1 VPITREEIERRM
13 NELARKY
20 VDTHDPELT
29 KELYELAGELERMKK
44 RVKGRVK
51 ETHESEVNAVP

>member
-20 VDTHDPELT
+20 VDTHDPELI
-29 KELYELAGELERMKK
+29 KELYELAIELERMKK
-44 RVKGRVK
+44 G
-51 ETHESEVNAVP
+51 

>member
-1 VPITREEIERRM
+1 MPITREEIERRM

-29 KELYELAGELERMKK
+29 KELYELAIELERMKK
-44 RVKGRVK
+44 G
-51 ETHESEVNAVP
+51 

>member
-20 VDTHDPELT
+20 VDTHDPELI
-29 KELYELAGELERMKK
+29 KELYESAIELERMKK
-44 RVKGRVK
+44 G
-51 ETHESEVNAVP
+51 

>member
-29 KELYELAGELERMKK
+29 KELYELAIELERMKK
-44 RVKGRVK
+44 G
-51 ETHESEVNAVP
+51 